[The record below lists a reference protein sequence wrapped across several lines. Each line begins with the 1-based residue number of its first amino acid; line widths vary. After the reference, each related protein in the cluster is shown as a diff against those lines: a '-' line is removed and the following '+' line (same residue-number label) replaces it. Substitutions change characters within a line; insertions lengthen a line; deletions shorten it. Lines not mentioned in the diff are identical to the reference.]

1 MCLYIDKKIHGPF
14 QRIKKAKDDIVCY
27 KVLRDYGS
35 NLYTPYAFF
44 EVSSQVYKGEL
55 PMIGEYS
62 NIRKLFRRIF
72 HSDVIKEG
80 YIHTFRLQSF
90 AQNEARFLT
99 IPNGDTSIFKCII
112 PKGTYYYQGKYG
124 DYASECII
132 FKELL
137 AL

>member
-14 QRIKKAKDDIVCY
+14 QRIKKAKEDIVCY
-27 KVLRDYGS
+27 KVLRDYGDH
-35 NLYTPYAFF
+35 LYTPYIFS

-55 PMIGEYS
+55 PMVGECS

-72 HSDVIKEG
+72 HSNEIGEG
-80 YIHTFRLQSF
+80 YIHIFRLQSW
-90 AQNEARFLT
+90 AQGEAHFLT
-99 IPNGDTSIFKCII
+99 SQKESVSLFKCII

-132 FKELL
+132 FKECLI
-137 AL
+137 